1 MIPYP
6 NVILIVETFVTFV
19 LAITVH
25 EAAHAFMAAL
35 LGDASPIS
43 EGRLSLAPRRQ
54 MATVGTIVAIVSAV
68 QPFPSGLGW
77 GRPVRIDARRMRI
90 GPNFGTVLVALAG
103 PAVNL
108 VLGLGIAAGLQFIPG
123 YAQLGLHARAE
134 SCSLGTW
141 GLGLQT
147 CLSGAQPA
155 WVLRI
160 EQFLFAFA
168 VTNIVLALV
177 NLIPLHP
184 LDGYRVLFALLPN
197 ESAIAYRSYE
207 PYMEFSLLVLFFVLP
222 YILALVHIG
231 FSPTFWLFG
240 LANQI
245 AGNFASFIATF
256 YLFL

>member
-19 LAITVH
+19 LAITLH
-25 EAAHAFMAAL
+25 EAAHAFTAAL

-43 EGRLSLAPRRQ
+43 EGRLSVVPRRQ

-77 GRPVRIDARRMRI
+77 GRPVRIDARRMRT
-90 GPNFGTVLVALAG
+90 GPNFGTILVALAG

-108 VLGLGIAAGLQFIPG
+108 VLGLGIAAGLRFIPG
-123 YAQLGLHARAE
+123 YAQLATRAG
-134 SCSLGTW
+134 SCSDTF

-155 WVLRI
+155 WVQRI

-207 PYMEFSLLVLFFVLP
+207 SYMEFSLLVLFFVLP

-231 FSPTFWLFG
+231 FSPTFLLFE

-256 YLFL
+256 YLYL

>member
-1 MIPYP
+1 MIAYP

-19 LAITVH
+19 LAITLH
-25 EAAHAFMAAL
+25 EAAHAFVAAL

-43 EGRLSLAPRRQ
+43 EGRLSLVPRRQ

-77 GRPVRIDARRMRI
+77 GRPVRIDARRMRT
-90 GPNFGTVLVALAG
+90 GPNFGTVLVALGG

-108 VLGLGIAAGLQFIPG
+108 VLGLGIAAGLRFIPG
-123 YAQLGLHARAE
+123 YERLGPHAE
-134 SCSLGTW
+134 SCSFGNV

-147 CLSGAQPA
+147 CLSAAQPA
-155 WVLRI
+155 WVQRI

-231 FSPTFWLFG
+231 FSPTFWLFD

-245 AGNFASFIATF
+245 ASNFASFVAAF
-256 YLFL
+256 YLYL

>member
-19 LAITVH
+19 LAITLH

-54 MATVGTIVAIVSAV
+54 MAAVGTIVAIVSAV

-123 YAQLGLHARAE
+123 YARLASRAGP
-134 SCSLGTW
+134 CSVDNV

-155 WVLRI
+155 WVQRI

-197 ESAIAYRSYE
+197 DSAIAYRSYE
-207 PYMEFSLLVLFFVLP
+207 PYMEFTLLVIFFVLP

-245 AGNFASFIATF
+245 AGNFATFIAAF